1 MTQETLLSEDNN
13 EEVSL
18 KWEDAVGEGKR
29 WKDQETLLKAK
40 LDSDSYIKTLEKRLD
55 DSRDMYNKVREEN
68 MAQAKLQELIDQ
80 LERKQ
85 LTSNED
91 THNVN
96 EGKPAIRPEEIEGIF
111 DKRFNDQIQRY
122 EQDKRQRSNLNTVK
136 AELTKRYGDNYQTA
150 VREQLSELGITSED
164 LDNMAKR
171 SPALVMRTLGLDR
184 QKEKDIQMPRSSGAF
199 KPKVEQKHKPMSYY
213 QDLKKTNPRA
223 YLDPKISI
231 QMDRDSQALGESFFD
246 VPE

>member
-1 MTQETLLSEDNN
+1 MTQETLLSDDQP
-13 EEVSL
+13 EEVG
-18 KWEDAVGEGKR
+18 KWEDMVGEGKR
-29 WKDQETLLKAK
+29 WKDQDTLLKAK

-80 LERKQ
+80 LEQKQ
-85 LTSNED
+85 LTSNEN

-96 EGKPAIRPEEIEGIF
+96 EDKPAIRPEEIESIF

-122 EQDKRQRSNLNTVK
+122 EQDKRQRSNLSTVK

-184 QKEKDIQMPRSSGAF
+184 QKEQDVQMPRSSGMF
-199 KPKVEQKHKPMSYY
+199 KPKVEQKHKPLSYY
-213 QDLKKTNPRA
+213 HELKKSNPRL
-223 YLDPKISI
+223 YLDPKIAI
-231 QMDRDSQALGESFFD
+231 QMDRDSQALGEAFFD